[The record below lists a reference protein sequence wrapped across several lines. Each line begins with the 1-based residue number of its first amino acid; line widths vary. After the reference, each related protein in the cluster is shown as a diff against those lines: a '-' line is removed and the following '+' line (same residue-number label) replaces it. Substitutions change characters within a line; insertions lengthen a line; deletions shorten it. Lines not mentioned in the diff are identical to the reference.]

1 MANLKDIKKRI
12 TSVKNTQQI
21 TRAMKMVAAARFRK
35 ANEAVVAARPYSD
48 KLHEVLSSLALRE
61 ERKVHPLLAR
71 RGKKKAL
78 LLVLTSDRG
87 LCGGFNVNVTKAS
100 EGFVNDQTTGFEAY
114 DLMVIGR
121 KGKEHFARRPVYN
134 VIKCHEGVTSQASYG
149 VASLLGQEVVAGYSD
164 GIYDGVFVI
173 YNAFR
178 SAICQE
184 MTVNQLLPIVPREV
198 SEDTVVTGYIYE
210 PDRGEVLNS
219 ILPKYVEVQ
228 IYRAFVESLASEHGA
243 RMSAMDSATQNASDM
258 INSLTLQYNRAR
270 QAVITKELLEIIS
283 GAESI

>member
-1 MANLKDIKKRI
+1 MANLKVIKKRI
-12 TSVKNTQQI
+12 SSVKSTQQI

-35 ANEAVVAARPYSD
+35 ANAAVVAARPYSN

-61 ERKVHPLLAR
+61 ERKQHPLLAR

-78 LLVLTSDRG
+78 LLVMSSDRG
-87 LCGGFNVNVTKAS
+87 LCGGFNINVAKAS
-100 EGFVNDQTTGFEAY
+100 EGFINDPTSGFEAY
-114 DLMVIGR
+114 DLIVIGR

-134 VIKCHEGVTSQASYG
+134 VTKTHEGVTSQASYG

-164 GIYDGVFVI
+164 GSYDGVFVI

-184 MTVNQLLPIVPREV
+184 LTVDQLLPIVPREV
-198 SEDTVVTGYIYE
+198 TDETVVTDYIYE

-243 RMSAMDSATQNASDM
+243 RMSAMESATQNASDM

-270 QAVITKELLEIIS
+270 QAVITKELTEIIS

>member
-1 MANLKDIKKRI
+1 MANLKVIKKRI
-12 TSVKNTQQI
+12 SSVKSTQQI

-35 ANEAVVAARPYSD
+35 ANAAVVAARPYSD

-71 RGKKKAL
+71 RGSKKKAL

-87 LCGGFNVNVTKAS
+87 LCGGFNVNITKA
-100 EGFVNDQTTGFEAY
+100 FVNDETTGFESY

-134 VIKCHEGVTSQASYG
+134 VIKNHEGVTSQASYG
-149 VASLLGQEVVAGYSD
+149 VASLLGQEVVTGYSE
-164 GIYDGVFVI
+164 GVYDGVFVV

-178 SAICQE
+178 SALCQE
-184 MTVNQLLPIVPREV
+184 TTVNQLLPIVPRKV
-198 SEDTVVTGYIYE
+198 LEDTVVTSYVYE

-243 RMSAMDSATQNASDM
+243 RMSAMESATQNASDM

>member
-1 MANLKDIKKRI
+1 MANLKVIKKRI
-12 TSVKNTQQI
+12 SSVKSTQQI

-35 ANEAVVAARPYSD
+35 ANAAVVAARPYSN

-78 LLVLTSDRG
+78 LLVMSSDRG
-87 LCGGFNVNVTKAS
+87 LCGGFNINVAKAS
-100 EGFVNDQTTGFEAY
+100 EGFINDPTSGFEDY
-114 DLMVIGR
+114 DLIVIGR

-134 VIKCHEGVTSQASYG
+134 VTNTHEGVTSQASYG

-164 GIYDGVFVI
+164 GSYDGVFVI

-184 MTVNQLLPIVPREV
+184 LTVDQLLPIVPREV
-198 SEDTVVTGYIYE
+198 SEETVVTDYIYE
-210 PDRGEVLNS
+210 PDRSEVLNS

-243 RMSAMDSATQNASDM
+243 RMSAMENATQNATDM

-270 QAVITKELLEIIS
+270 QAVITRELTEIIS

>member
-1 MANLKDIKKRI
+1 MANLKVIKKRI
-12 TSVKNTQQI
+12 SSVKSTQQI
-21 TRAMKMVAAARFRK
+21 TRAMKMVAASRFRK
-35 ANEAVVAARPYSD
+35 ANAAVVAARPYSN

-78 LLVLTSDRG
+78 LLVMTSDRG
-87 LCGGFNVNVTKAS
+87 LCGGFNINVVKAA
-100 EGFVNDQTTGFEAY
+100 EGFINDPTSGFEAY
-114 DLMVIGR
+114 DLIVIGR
-121 KGKEHFARRPVYN
+121 KGKEHFARRPAYN
-134 VIKCHEGVTSQASYG
+134 VTKTHQGVTSQASYG
-149 VASLLGQEVVAGYSD
+149 VAALLGQEVVASYSEEL
-164 GIYDGVFVI
+164 YDGVFVI

-184 MTVNQLLPIVPREV
+184 LTVDQLLPIVPREV
-198 SEDTVVTGYIYE
+198 SEEPVVVDYIYE
-210 PDRGEVLNS
+210 PNRGEVLNS

-243 RMSAMDSATQNASDM
+243 RMSAMENATQNASDM

-270 QAVITKELLEIIS
+270 QAVITKELTEIIS